1 MADDYVGDISPKQAW
16 AMLAEEPDAVLV
28 DVRTDAEWTYVGL
41 PDLSRIGK
49 RTIGVMWK
57 SYPDMTVNP
66 GFVDDIRKV
75 EVSPDAAVLLLCR
88 SGVRSRSAAIAL
100 TAAGFRR
107 CYNVAGGFEGPC
119 DGQNHRGAAA
129 GWKADGLPW
138 EQN

>member
-1 MADDYVGDISPKQAW
+1 MADDYAGDISPKQAW
-16 AMLAEEPDAVLV
+16 AKLAEEPDAVLV

-119 DGQNHRGAAA
+119 DGQNHRGTSS
-129 GWKADGLPW
+129 GWKVDGLPW

>member
-1 MADDYVGDISPKQAW
+1 MADDYAGDISPKQAW

-41 PDLSRIGK
+41 PELSSIGK

-57 SYPDMTVNP
+57 SYPDMAVNE
-66 GFVDDIRKV
+66 GFVNDFRKV
-75 EVSPDAAVLLLCR
+75 GSPPDAAVLLLCR

-119 DGQNHRGAAA
+119 DGQNHRGTSL
-129 GWKADGLPW
+129 GWKVDGLPW

>member
-1 MADDYVGDISPKQAW
+1 MADDYAGDISPKQAW
-16 AMLAEEPDAVLV
+16 AMLAEGPDAVLV

-41 PDLSRIGK
+41 PDLSSIGK
-49 RTIGVMWK
+49 RTIGVMWQ
-57 SYPDMTVNP
+57 SYPDMAVNA
-66 GFVDDIRKV
+66 GFVDDVRKA
-75 EVSPDAAVLLLCR
+75 ELSPDAAVLLLCR

-119 DGQNHRGAAA
+119 DARGHRGAAA

>member
-1 MADDYVGDISPKQAW
+1 MADDYAGDISPKQAW

-41 PDLSRIGK
+41 PDLNSIGK
-49 RTIGVMWK
+49 RTMGVMWQ
-57 SYPDMTVNP
+57 SYPDMAVNA

-75 EVSPDAAVLLLCR
+75 GPPPDAAVLLLCR
-88 SGVRSRSAAIAL
+88 SGVRSKAAAIAL

-107 CYNVAGGFEGPC
+107 CYNIDGGFEGPC
-119 DGQNHRGAAA
+119 DARGHRGGAA

>member
-1 MADDYVGDISPKQAW
+1 MADDYAGDISPKQAW
-16 AMLAEEPDAVLV
+16 AMLAEEPEAVLV

-41 PDLSRIGK
+41 PDLSSVGK

-57 SYPDMTVNP
+57 SYPDMAVNE

-75 EVSPDAAVLLLCR
+75 GPSPDAAILLLCR

-107 CYNVAGGFEGPC
+107 CYNIDGGFEGPC
-119 DGQNHRGAAA
+119 DARGHRGGAA

>member
-1 MADDYVGDISPKQAW
+1 MAGDYAGDISPKQAW

-41 PDLSRIGK
+41 PDLSSVGK

-57 SYPDMTVNP
+57 SYPDMAVNE

-75 EVSPDAAVLLLCR
+75 GPSPDAAILLLCR

-107 CYNVAGGFEGPC
+107 LRYSAPYPWPSL
-119 DGQNHRGAAA
+119 AASSH
-129 GWKADGLPW
+129 WL
-138 EQN
+138 